1 MNNFIS
7 KLFFNS
13 KFKPNPNLYCN
24 VDKLVSNSHDLMPIG
39 LDYNESLMNISI
51 GDSSDRP
58 TYEIDLKDS
67 NDKVVGYLI
76 AHVHNNYIE
85 DYSLF
90 AYNNFDWRHIYC
102 FPITE
107 QYSFGDTKDKIIS
120 LLGKPEEDIKGDTN
134 SIIYFKN
141 KDNKKYYFEF
151 EFFNQSL
158 CALHVGLS
166 N

>member
-67 NDKVVGYLI
+67 NGKVVGYLI

-107 QYSFGDTKDKIIS
+107 Q
-120 LLGKPEEDIKGDTN
+120 
-134 SIIYFKN
+134 
-141 KDNKKYYFEF
+141 
-151 EFFNQSL
+151 
-158 CALHVGLS
+158 
-166 N
+166 

>member
-1 MNNFIS
+1 MKKTYLVACIFIIIDYVS
-7 KLFFNS
+7 KI
-13 KFKPNPNLYCN
+13 
-24 VDKLVSNSHDLMPIG
+24 LVSTFIPLNKS
-39 LDYNESLMNISI
+39 
-51 GDSSDRP
+51 
-58 TYEIDLKDS
+58 
-67 NDKVVGYLI
+67 V
-76 AHVHNNYIE
+76 
-85 DYSLF
+85 
-90 AYNNFDWRHIYC
+90 
-102 FPITE
+102 
-107 QYSFGDTKDKIIS
+107 S